1 MTSKYCMF
9 KMQHGLISVAGFL
22 AVAMHVLDFVV
33 HVCGLADISTICVC
47 FMCAFWV
54 HVCVYSNANLLT

>member
-1 MTSKYCMF
+1 
-9 KMQHGLISVAGFL
+9 MQHGLISVAGFL

-54 HVCVYSNANLLT
+54 RVCVYSNANLIK